1 MSSPDVQTIDLL
13 LKTRCKAAT
22 HARIITPWCPDASDG
37 PEGPEGFPLVTI
49 GADQSGLWCVQMDLG
64 ADEAPPTLV
73 DPKTCAALVSGLLD
87 AALRGRLYIAPEPDF
102 EPETLDGLDAMPI
115 PYHLAPDLPP
125 YQIDDSEEEHGA
137 CGAFHFSPTRYQS
150 RERVGSLD
158 LTQDPLLEVVSGFLG
173 EHLTEEQ
180 AEGAL
185 LAIRSQAE
193 LVKRGTL
200 NVFRR
205 IHDRLHAEKTK
216 AA

>member
-1 MSSPDVQTIDLL
+1 MSSPDVQTVDLL

-22 HARIITPWCPDASDG
+22 HPRIITPWCPDASDG
-37 PEGPEGFPLVTI
+37 PEGPDGFPLVTI
-49 GADQSGLWCVQMDLG
+49 GADQSGLWCVQMDLH

-87 AALRGRLYIAPEPDF
+87 AALRGRLYIAPEPDG

-115 PYHLAPDLPP
+115 PYNLPSHLPP
-125 YQIDDSEEEHGA
+125 YEIDDTEDHGA
-137 CGAFHFSPTRYQS
+137 CGAFHFSPARYQS

-158 LTQDPLLEVVSGFLG
+158 LTEDPLLEAVSGFLG

-185 LAIRSQAE
+185 LAIRSQAV
-193 LVKRGTL
+193 LVKRATL
-200 NVFRR
+200 DVFRR
-205 IHDRLHAEKTK
+205 IHDRLHAENNK